1 MAGARNLLILILLLM
16 LHAHCPQGA
25 KILTICLVGGSH
37 YLLMDDVS
45 RILQD
50 NGHEV
55 RMFRQIGDG
64 TLPGYKMPSTPYP
77 VSTYS
82 LDEKT
87 LKEFDKFFTEYQK
100 EFFMGKAGFQF
111 FINLM
116 NVFANQCRISMNQT
130 DILDFLK
137 KEQYDIAIIDAFNP
151 CTFFISEKLGIPYIS
166 IFSGNIGNAI
176 AVGLPSPPS
185 YVPTFASQ
193 LTDRMNFMERLK
205 NTLMYIGS
213 YIAENSVQAIFNDIA
228 ERHFPADSRPSLSDL
243 YHKAELW
250 IYNVDFSIEF
260 ARPLLPHI
268 LCIGGLRAKP
278 ANPVSQDL
286 EDYIAESAESG
297 FIMVTLGSMLS
308 SIPRMDLVKEINSAF
323 AKIPQKVIWR
333 YKASDWPEGL
343 EVAPNVR
350 LLDWVAQNDL
360 LGHPKI
366 RLLVTHGGMN
376 SMMEAVYHGV
386 PVLGIPLFGDQ
397 FNNLIRVK
405 AKRMGEY
412 IPATEIMAENFA
424 DAIRNIVGNKSYK
437 TSVMK
442 QSVILR
448 SHPFPPDKQLLGW
461 VEHIIQSGGGG
472 HLRPY
477 SYQQPWYQQFLLDV
491 ILFLSACVA
500 AIIYL
505 ILRVMRGL
513 IHFIFSNRKQK
524 QN

>member
-1 MAGARNLLILILLLM
+1 MS
-16 LHAHCPQGA
+16 C
-25 KILTICLVGGSH
+25 GSH